1 MIGVVLDYILINDD
15 HWWCI
20 VTMMVETFVEH
31 SRYISLFSETVE
43 EEEQA
48 CIYSLSYQKT
58 IDTVKT
64 LSKQDPEKC
73 PAVESICHY
82 ANTVLSENNGHLST
96 WLVARLI
103 KYLIYRVKTKYVGR
117 LKVEADLD
125 CKINEECRAIQNTDS
140 SNKRYMPVVIF
151 FHFKNIKDKFLTIC
165 SYVICGDK
173 NGPI

>member
-1 MIGVVLDYILINDD
+1 MKKISKKSNNVDRSQKSITKVHEENDWCSALDSILINDD

-73 PAVESICHY
+73 PAVERICHY

-96 WLVARLI
+96 WLIARLI
-103 KYLIYRVKTKYVGR
+103 KYLIYRTKNQV
-117 LKVEADLD
+117 
-125 CKINEECRAIQNTDS
+125 
-140 SNKRYMPVVIF
+140 
-151 FHFKNIKDKFLTIC
+151 H
-165 SYVICGDK
+165 
-173 NGPI
+173 

>member
-1 MIGVVLDYILINDD
+1 MKKKSKKSNIVNKNQESITKIHNKDDWRSALDSVLINDD

-43 EEEQA
+43 EEKQA

-96 WLVARLI
+96 WLIARLI
-103 KYLIYRVKTKYVGR
+103 KYLIYRAKTEYVGR

-125 CKINEECRAIQNTDS
+125 CKIDEEYRTIQNIDS
-140 SNKRYMPVVIF
+140 SSKYIPVF
-151 FHFKNIKDKFLTIC
+151 FFSF
-165 SYVICGDK
+165 
-173 NGPI
+173 